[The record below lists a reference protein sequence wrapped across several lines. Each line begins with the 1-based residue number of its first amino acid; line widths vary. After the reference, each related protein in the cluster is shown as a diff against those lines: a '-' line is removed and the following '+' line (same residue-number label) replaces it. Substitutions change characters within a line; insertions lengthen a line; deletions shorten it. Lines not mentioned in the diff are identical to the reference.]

1 MNKTLDDIAK
11 LVGGE
16 VVGDGRTVI
25 TGLSGIKEAQEGD
38 LSFVA
43 NDRYF
48 ALVESTRASAVITPR
63 HMEGLTCPSIRT
75 DNPSLAFAR
84 IASLLIETETPHPRG
99 VHPTAVVA
107 ADAVLGRD
115 VAVGPYAV
123 IEAGAEI
130 GDRTMI
136 YSGAYIGAKV
146 GIGADSL
153 IYPHVTIRERVVIG
167 RRVIIHSGT
176 VIGADGFGFVTTDG
190 IHEKIP
196 QLGIVEVEDD
206 VEIGANV
213 TVDRARFDKT
223 VIGRGT
229 KIDNLVQIAH
239 NVRIGKNCIIVS
251 QVGISG
257 STIIEDNVTLAGQVG
272 VAGHLTIGAGAVV
285 ASKSGVPSSLG
296 PKAVYWGIPA
306 KPIMEAK
313 RVNAC
318 VQRLPNYVKIIQDLQ
333 KRVAE
338 LESRMGAT
346 ADG

>member
-1 MNKTLDDIAK
+1 MKKTLAEIAA
-11 LVGGE
+11 LIGGE
-16 VVGDGRTVI
+16 LVGDGQTVI
-25 TGLSGIKEAQEGD
+25 TGLSGIKEAREGD

-48 ALVESTRASAVITPR
+48 PLVETTKASAIITPR
-63 HMEGLTCPSIRT
+63 GMTVASRPIIRT

-84 IASLLIETETPHPRG
+84 IASLVIETETPHPRG
-99 VHPTAVVA
+99 IHPTAVIA
-107 ADAVLGRD
+107 PEARLGRD
-115 VAVGPYAV
+115 VTVGPYAV
-123 IEAGAEI
+123 IEAGADI
-130 GDRTMI
+130 GDRTII
-136 YSGAYIGAKV
+136 YSGAYVGAKSRV
-146 GIGADSL
+146 GADGL
-153 IYPHVTIRERVVIG
+153 IYPHVIIRERVVIG
-167 RRVIIHSGT
+167 ARVIIHSGT
-176 VIGADGFGFVTTDG
+176 VIGADGFGFVATNG

-196 QLGIVEVEDD
+196 QLGTVEVEDD

-239 NVRIGKNCIIVS
+239 NVRIGRNCIIVS

-272 VAGHLTIGAGAVV
+272 VAGHLTIGTGAVV
-285 ASKSGVPSSLG
+285 ASKSGVPSSLE
-296 PKAVYWGIPA
+296 PNAVYWGIPA
-306 KPIMEAK
+306 KPMMEAK

-318 VQRLPNYVKIIQDLQ
+318 LQRLPSYVKTIQDLQ

-338 LESRMGAT
+338 LEAQISSLAQG
-346 ADG
+346 